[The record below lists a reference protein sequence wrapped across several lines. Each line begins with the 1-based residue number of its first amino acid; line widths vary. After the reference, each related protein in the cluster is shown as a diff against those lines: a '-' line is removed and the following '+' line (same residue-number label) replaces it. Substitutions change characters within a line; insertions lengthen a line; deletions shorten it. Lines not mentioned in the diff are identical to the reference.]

1 MARPRT
7 IAIGKKGKSETKKHL
22 KERAKIEDELRGE
35 DSLLKQAPEW
45 LDDYGI
51 EYYNFILNQLE
62 DFHILGN
69 LDIPVIAQTADCLSK
84 MEQLDEY
91 LKENEL
97 IIIIEDKI
105 GNQIPKE
112 NPAIS
117 TKLKYLIQFRAL
129 ATQLGLSPS
138 SRAQLAEMKMQKKE
152 EDNDPVTAILNGT
165 D

>member
-1 MARPRT
+1 MARPRMV
-7 IAIGKKGKSETKKHL
+7 ASNKKGKSETKEHL
-22 KERAKIEDELRGE
+22 DKRAKIEDELRGE
-35 DSLLKQAPEW
+35 DSLLRQAPEW
-45 LDDYGI
+45 LDEYGV
-51 EYYNFILNQLE
+51 EYYNFILDQLQ
-62 DFHILGN
+62 DFNILGN

-112 NPAIS
+112 NPAIA

-152 EDNDPVTAILNGT
+152 EDNDPVTAILNGL